1 MADTYERNG
10 EERGVAQALWSNRNR
25 ILASTAALGFA
36 AFAAGSL
43 VPPIQRA
50 TVRVSAP
57 PESMARWDDAALQR
71 LVSETPGRPEP
82 SRPSILAVW
91 VDLVDQTANRRPDA
105 GARRSMD
112 GTLEIWAEDRDTDV
126 ARAHAQALADRIV
139 DDLAP
144 VLADNSPPP
153 PEPLPVAAAPEPPR
167 QTEPE
172 PRNAPLEA
180 LDASVASARTA
191 LANAEA
197 RLAKQPPAGARSTSQ
212 QPAGGG
218 RTASNLRRELDALE
232 RFARALP
239 SASPAD
245 APASLRES
253 EEWANWRNAKA
264 RRDAAAATVAE
275 LSRTL
280 LDGHPRMT
288 TVRLRLADLDAELD
302 AARDRLASAVQ
313 RRVRALRGDVTR
325 AEEIAAKDAAAADAR
340 ERAAIARA
348 DAEAEVAAA
357 RRTLDALLAARE
369 ASVESASAAPVPAP
383 EPVAPP
389 QPVVAVEP
397 VRPPEPVQPT
407 VTRSVTMTEI
417 RPNVW
422 PIVAGSAAFGFLAS
436 SLLAVFASPRTL
448 FKPTAPLPFGR
459 TRPRSVSPPRSV
471 PVEPHPPK
479 PQTDVTPADE
489 LIGGILASE
498 ISRVVIVPIGRDE
511 RPVSVEIV
519 RRLSLRG
526 SQVALVDLSERQL
539 AARAMG
545 LEADALG
552 VSDMIAGEATF
563 AEIAR
568 RDFATQAEVFGG
580 GQAVIGEAAF
590 LAMERRNVLEFIE
603 RNFEV
608 VLVVCGEL
616 PLETV
621 QALLTP
627 DAALVV
633 TVDGEDEQA
642 VSDGTR
648 RLRAAGLADM
658 ILANARQLAS

>member
-10 EERGVAQALWSNRNR
+10 EERGVAHTLWANRNR

-50 TVRVSAP
+50 AVRVSAP
-57 PESMARWDDAALQR
+57 AESTARWDDAALRR
-71 LVSETPGRPEP
+71 LVTEIPQSPAARRPT
-82 SRPSILAVW
+82 IVAAW
-91 VDLVDQTANRRPDA
+91 VDLIDQTANRRPDA
-105 GARRSMD
+105 GAQRRAD
-112 GTLEIWAEDRDTDV
+112 GTLEVWAEDRSANV
-126 ARAHAQALADRIV
+126 ARSQAQALADRIV
-139 DDLAP
+139 DGLEPFLTNASTP
-144 VLADNSPPP
+144 LSEPPP
-153 PEPLPVAAAPEPPR
+153 VATAPEPPR
-167 QTEPE
+167 PVEPE

-191 LANAEA
+191 LADAQA
-197 RLAKQPPAGARSTSQ
+197 RLAKQPPVDARSASR
-212 QPAGGG
+212 PPPGGG
-218 RTASNLRRELDALE
+218 RTASNLRRELDAME

-253 EEWANWRNAKA
+253 DEWVKWRNAKA

-302 AARDRLASAVQ
+302 GARDRLASAVE
-313 RRVRALRGDVTR
+313 RRARALRSDAVR
-325 AEEIAAKDAAAADAR
+325 AEEVAARDAAAATAR
-340 ERAAIARA
+340 ERTVVARA

-369 ASVESASAAPVPAP
+369 ASVRSTPVPAP
-383 EPVAPP
+383 ETVM
-389 QPVVAVEP
+389 
-397 VRPPEPVQPT
+397 PPEPVAPVEPTAPPEPAQPT
-407 VTRSVTMTEI
+407 VTRSVTMTEV
-417 RPNVW
+417 RPNIW
-422 PIVAGSAAFGFLAS
+422 PIVAGSAAFGFIAS
-436 SLLAVFASPRTL
+436 SLLAVFASPRSL
-448 FKPTAPLPFGR
+448 FAPAAPLPFGR
-459 TRPRSVSPPRSV
+459 ARPRSASPPRSV
-471 PVEPHPPK
+471 PVDAHPPK
-479 PQTDVTPADE
+479 SYPDVTPADE

-511 RPVSVEIV
+511 RPVAVEIV

-568 RDFATQAEVFGG
+568 RDVATQAEVFGG

-616 PLETV
+616 ALETV
-621 QALLTP
+621 KALLTP

-633 TVDGEDEQA
+633 TVDGEDEPA
-642 VSDGTR
+642 VSAGTR

-658 ILANARQLAS
+658 ILANARQLAA

>member
-10 EERGVAQALWSNRNR
+10 EERGVAHALWANRNR

-36 AFAAGSL
+36 ALAAGSL

-50 TVRVSAP
+50 TVRLSAP
-57 PESMARWDDAALQR
+57 SESTARWDDAALRR
-71 LVSETPGRPEP
+71 LVTELPQSPAARGPT
-82 SRPSILAVW
+82 ILAAW

-105 GARRSMD
+105 GAQRRAD
-112 GTLEIWAEDRDTDV
+112 GTLEVWAEDRSADV
-126 ARAHAQALADRIV
+126 ARSQAQALADRIV
-139 DDLAP
+139 DGLQP
-144 VLADNSPPP
+144 VLADASTPP
-153 PEPLPVAAAPEPPR
+153 PEPPPVSITPEPPR
-167 QTEPE
+167 PAEPE

-197 RLAKQPPAGARSTSQ
+197 RLAKQPPVDGPSASRPSAD
-212 QPAGGG
+212 GG
-218 RTASNLRRELDALE
+218 RTASNLRRELDAME

-253 EEWANWRNAKA
+253 DEWANWRNAKA

-288 TVRLRLADLDAELD
+288 TVRLRLADLEAELD
-302 AARDRLASAVQ
+302 GARDRLASAVQ
-313 RRVRALRGDVTR
+313 RRARALRNDAAR
-325 AEEIAAKDAAAADAR
+325 AEEVAARDAAAATAR
-340 ERAAIARA
+340 ERAAAARA

-357 RRTLDALLAARE
+357 RRTLDALLSARE
-369 ASVESASAAPVPAP
+369 ASVGSTPILAPEPVMPP
-383 EPVAPP
+383 EPVAP
-389 QPVVAVEP
+389 VEP
-397 VRPPEPVQPT
+397 AAPPESAQPA
-407 VTRSVTMTEI
+407 VTRSVTITEI
-417 RPNVW
+417 PPNIW
-422 PIVAGSAAFGFLAS
+422 PIVAGSAAFGFIAS
-436 SLLAVFASPRTL
+436 SLLAVFASPRSL
-448 FKPTAPLPFGR
+448 FAPTGPLPIGR
-459 TRPRSVSPPRSV
+459 ARPRSVSPRQSV
-471 PVEPHPPK
+471 PVDAHPPNPHP
-479 PQTDVTPADE
+479 DVTPADE

-498 ISRVVIVPIGRDE
+498 ISRVVIVPIGRDA
-511 RPVSVEIV
+511 RPVAVEIV

-568 RDFATQAEVFGG
+568 RDVATQTEVFGG

-603 RNFEV
+603 HNFEV

-616 PLETV
+616 PPETV
-621 QALLTP
+621 KALLTP

-642 VSDGTR
+642 VSAGTR

-658 ILANARQLAS
+658 ILANARQLAA